1 MFCDSKSNLTT
12 TLSKDELLRDTFF
25 HCPAGLG
32 ESGTLY
38 LNSLVEFL
46 GRSLEVDYALVDEL
60 MLSRSRAKTIGLYAN
75 GAVVHNIEY
84 DLATIICE
92 NVMDK

>member
-12 TLSKDELLRDTFF
+12 TLSKDELLRDTVF
-25 HCPAGLG
+25 HRPAGLG

-60 MLSRSRAKTIGLYAN
+60 MPSGTRAKTIGLYAN
-75 GAVVHNIEY
+75 EAVVHNIEY
-84 DLATIICE
+84 DLAIIICE

>member
-1 MFCDSKSNLTT
+1 LPSRVGRIWHIIPHF
-12 TLSKDELLRDTFF
+12 
-25 HCPAGLG
+25 
-32 ESGTLY
+32 
-38 LNSLVEFL
+38 LVKFL

-60 MLSRSRAKTIGLYAN
+60 MPSGTRAKTIGLYAN

-84 DLATIICE
+84 NLATIICE